1 MSYSEDE
8 DVQKLEYEGL
18 SEAIYSRPIRLQV
31 IKGSS
36 EAKEIPLVIRRA
48 TSTTLIKPDDLLKDN

>member
-8 DVQKLEYEGL
+8 DVQKLKYEGL

-36 EAKEIPLVIRRA
+36 EAKEFLSHQRA
-48 TSTTLIKPDDLLKDN
+48 TSTTTYQA